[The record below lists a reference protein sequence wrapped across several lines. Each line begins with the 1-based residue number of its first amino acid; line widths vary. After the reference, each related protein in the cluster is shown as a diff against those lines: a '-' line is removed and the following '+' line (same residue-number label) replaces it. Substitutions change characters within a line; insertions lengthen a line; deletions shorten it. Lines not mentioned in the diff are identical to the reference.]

1 MIGNRTRLTEI
12 ATIFIEIRT
21 KTTRRAITIITQCSD
36 DDSDTASSHSFIDD
50 ILDSRGVFIET
61 CSTTDSFI
69 DDISRDTVFFSL
81 LYRCEETRI
90 FIGIGSSLC
99 CERYEFRVHTVDF
112 PFLEGTCSF
121 LICHDWSA
129 SHTTITN

>member
-1 MIGNRTRLTEI
+1 MIGNRTGLTEI

-21 KTTRRAITIITQCSD
+21 ETTRRAITIITQRSD

-50 ILDSRGVFIET
+50 ILDGCRIFIQT
-61 CSTTDSFI
+61 SSTTDSLI
-69 DDISRDTVFFSL
+69 DDISRDAVFFCFFYCS
-81 LYRCEETRI
+81 EETRI
-90 FIGIGSSLC
+90 LIGIGSSLC

-129 SHTTITN
+129 SHSFRG

>member
-1 MIGNRTRLTEI
+1 MIGNRTSLTEI
-12 ATIFIEIRT
+12 TSIFIEIRT

-36 DDSDTASSHSFIDD
+36 DDCDTTSSHSFIDD

-61 CSTTDSFI
+61 SSTTDSLI
-69 DDISRDTVFFSL
+69 DDISGDAVFFSL

-90 FIGIGSSLC
+90 LIRIGSSLC
-99 CERYEFRVHTVDF
+99 CEGDELAMHTVDF

-129 SHTTITN
+129 SHSFRG